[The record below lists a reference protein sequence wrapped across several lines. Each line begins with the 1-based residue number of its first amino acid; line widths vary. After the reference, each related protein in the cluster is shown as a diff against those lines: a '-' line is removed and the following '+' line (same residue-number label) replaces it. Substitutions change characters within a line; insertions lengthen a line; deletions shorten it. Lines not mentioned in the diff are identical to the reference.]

1 MRLTGPRPPSRWPS
15 GRPVS
20 QAEGWALPATVR
32 SEPISLTVRSEPISL
47 TVRSEP
53 ISLTVR
59 SEPINL
65 TVRSEPINLTVRS
78 EPISLTVRSEPINL
92 TVRSA
97 PINPPKDKTVFQCQ
111 SCGRQSLKWVGKCPD
126 CGTWNSFVEQ
136 RQERS
141 KSSRVSSR
149 STPTSIADIELN
161 DEERIS
167 TGLQELNRVLG
178 GGIVAGSLILIGGDP
193 GIGKSTLVLQLLE
206 GVYTN
211 NASVGGVAL
220 YVSAEESLKQIK
232 LRAKRLGIDTPEIL
246 IVSETSIEVIFEHI
260 KQVKPVVV
268 VIDSIQTVFT
278 QELNSAP
285 GSVGQV
291 RETAMKLMLYA
302 KQSSVPVFIVGHVTK
317 DGAIAGPRTL
327 EHIVDTVIYFEGDRG
342 HPYRILRA
350 VKNRFG
356 STNEIGVFEM
366 REGGLAEVS
375 NPSELFL
382 AERPMGVSGTT
393 VISTMEGTRPLLVE
407 LQALVT
413 QTTFGVARRTGIG
426 VDVNRVNLLVAVLE
440 KIGGLHLGHMDIFL
454 NVVGGLRISEPAF
467 DLGIITTI
475 ASSFLD
481 RPVQESLFLF
491 GEVGLSGEIRAVSQA
506 ESRLKEGAKI
516 GFKQAILPEANLT
529 RLSPATIVNINPQI
543 QLKGVKNID
552 EALKIA
558 INR

>member
-1 MRLTGPRPPSRWPS
+1 M
-15 GRPVS
+15 
-20 QAEGWALPATVR
+20 
-32 SEPISLTVRSEPISL
+32 
-47 TVRSEP
+47 
-53 ISLTVR
+53 
-59 SEPINL
+59 
-65 TVRSEPINLTVRS
+65 
-78 EPISLTVRSEPINL
+78 
-92 TVRSA
+92 
-97 PINPPKDKTVFQCQ
+97 NPPKDKTVFQCQ

-126 CGTWNSFVEQ
+126 CGAWNSFVEE
-136 RQERS
+136 RQG
-141 KSSRVSSR
+141 KSEKSRTSR
-149 STPTSIADIELN
+149 PSLKSTPTSIADIELA

-167 TGLQELNRVLG
+167 TGIQELNRVLG

-206 GVYTN
+206 GVYKN
-211 NASVGGVAL
+211 NSSVGGVAL

-232 LRAKRLGIDTPEIL
+232 LRAKRLGIDTAEIL
-246 IVSETSIEVIFEHI
+246 IVSETSLEVIFEHI
-260 KQVKPVVV
+260 KKIKPVVV
-268 VIDSIQTVFT
+268 IIDSIQTVFT
-278 QELNSAP
+278 QELNSVP

-291 RETAMKLMLYA
+291 REAAMRLMLYA

-317 DGAIAGPRTL
+317 EGAIAGPRTL

-366 REGGLAEVS
+366 REGGLAEVT

-382 AERPMGVSGTT
+382 AERPMGVAGTT

-426 VDVNRVNLLVAVLE
+426 VDINRVNLLVAVLE

-467 DLGIITTI
+467 DLGIVTTI

-481 RPVQESLFLF
+481 RPVEESLFVF

-506 ESRLKEGAKI
+506 ESRIKEGTKI
-516 GFKQAILPEANLT
+516 GFKQAIVPEANLT
-529 RLSPATIVNINPQI
+529 RLSIIPQI
-543 QLKGVKNID
+543 QLRGVKNID

>member
-1 MRLTGPRPPSRWPS
+1 M
-15 GRPVS
+15 
-20 QAEGWALPATVR
+20 
-32 SEPISLTVRSEPISL
+32 
-47 TVRSEP
+47 
-53 ISLTVR
+53 
-59 SEPINL
+59 
-65 TVRSEPINLTVRS
+65 
-78 EPISLTVRSEPINL
+78 
-92 TVRSA
+92 
-97 PINPPKDKTVFQCQ
+97 NPPKDKTVFQCQ

-126 CGTWNSFVEQ
+126 CGAWNSFVEE
-136 RQERS
+136 RQE
-141 KSSRVSSR
+141 KSEKPRTSRPSLK
-149 STPTSIADIELN
+149 STPTSIADIELA

-167 TGLQELNRVLG
+167 TGIQELNRVLG

-206 GVYTN
+206 GVYKN
-211 NASVGGVAL
+211 NSSVGGVAL

-232 LRAKRLGIDTPEIL
+232 LRAKRLGIDTAEIL
-246 IVSETSIEVIFEHI
+246 IVSETSLEVIFEHI
-260 KQVKPVVV
+260 KKIKPVVV
-268 VIDSIQTVFT
+268 IIDSIQTVFT
-278 QELNSAP
+278 QELNSVP

-291 RETAMKLMLYA
+291 REAAMRLMLYA

-317 DGAIAGPRTL
+317 EGAIAGPRTL

-366 REGGLAEVS
+366 REGGLAEVT

-382 AERPMGVSGTT
+382 AERPMGVAGTT

-467 DLGIITTI
+467 DLGIVTTI

-481 RPVQESLFLF
+481 RPVEESIFVF

-506 ESRLKEGAKI
+506 EARIKEGAKI

-529 RLSPATIVNINPQI
+529 RLSITPQI
-543 QLKGVKNID
+543 QLRGVKNID

>member
-1 MRLTGPRPPSRWPS
+1 M
-15 GRPVS
+15 
-20 QAEGWALPATVR
+20 
-32 SEPISLTVRSEPISL
+32 
-47 TVRSEP
+47 
-53 ISLTVR
+53 
-59 SEPINL
+59 
-65 TVRSEPINLTVRS
+65 
-78 EPISLTVRSEPINL
+78 
-92 TVRSA
+92 
-97 PINPPKDKTVFQCQ
+97 
-111 SCGRQSLKWVGKCPD
+111 
-126 CGTWNSFVEQ
+126 
-136 RQERS
+136 
-141 KSSRVSSR
+141 
-149 STPTSIADIELN
+149 
-161 DEERIS
+161 
-167 TGLQELNRVLG
+167 
-178 GGIVAGSLILIGGDP
+178 
-193 GIGKSTLVLQLLE
+193 LQLLE
-206 GVYTN
+206 GVYKN
-211 NASVGGVAL
+211 NSSVGGVAL

-232 LRAKRLGIDTPEIL
+232 LRAKRLGIDTAEIL
-246 IVSETSIEVIFEHI
+246 IVSETSLEVIFEHI
-260 KQVKPVVV
+260 KKIKPVVV
-268 VIDSIQTVFT
+268 IIDSIQTVFT
-278 QELNSAP
+278 QELNSVP

-291 RETAMKLMLYA
+291 REAAMRLMLYA

-317 DGAIAGPRTL
+317 EGAIAGPRTL

-366 REGGLAEVS
+366 REGGLAEVT

-382 AERPMGVSGTT
+382 AERPMGVAGTT

-426 VDVNRVNLLVAVLE
+426 VDINRVNLLVAVLE

-467 DLGIITTI
+467 DLGIVTTI

-481 RPVQESLFLF
+481 RPVEESLFVF

-506 ESRLKEGAKI
+506 ESRIKEGTKI
-516 GFKQAILPEANLT
+516 GFKQAIVPEANLT
-529 RLSPATIVNINPQI
+529 RLSIIPQI
-543 QLKGVKNID
+543 QLRGVKNID

>member
-1 MRLTGPRPPSRWPS
+1 M
-15 GRPVS
+15 
-20 QAEGWALPATVR
+20 
-32 SEPISLTVRSEPISL
+32 
-47 TVRSEP
+47 
-53 ISLTVR
+53 
-59 SEPINL
+59 
-65 TVRSEPINLTVRS
+65 
-78 EPISLTVRSEPINL
+78 
-92 TVRSA
+92 
-97 PINPPKDKTVFQCQ
+97 NPPKDKTVFQCQ

-126 CGTWNSFVEQ
+126 CGAWNSFVEE
-136 RQERS
+136 RQG
-141 KSSRVSSR
+141 KSEKSRTSR
-149 STPTSIADIELN
+149 PSLKSTPTSIADIELA

-167 TGLQELNRVLG
+167 TGIQELNRVLG

-206 GVYTN
+206 GVYKN
-211 NASVGGVAL
+211 NSSVGGVAL

-232 LRAKRLGIDTPEIL
+232 LRAKRLGIDTAEIL
-246 IVSETSIEVIFEHI
+246 IVSETSLEVIFEHI
-260 KQVKPVVV
+260 KKIKPVVV
-268 VIDSIQTVFT
+268 IIDSIQTVFT
-278 QELNSAP
+278 QELNSVP

-291 RETAMKLMLYA
+291 REAAMRLMLYA

-317 DGAIAGPRTL
+317 EGAIAGPRTL

-366 REGGLAEVS
+366 REGGLAEVT

-382 AERPMGVSGTT
+382 AERPMGVAGTT

-467 DLGIITTI
+467 DLGIVTTI

-481 RPVQESLFLF
+481 RPVEESIFVF

-506 ESRLKEGAKI
+506 EARIKEGAKI

-529 RLSPATIVNINPQI
+529 RLSITPQI
-543 QLKGVKNID
+543 QLRGVKNID